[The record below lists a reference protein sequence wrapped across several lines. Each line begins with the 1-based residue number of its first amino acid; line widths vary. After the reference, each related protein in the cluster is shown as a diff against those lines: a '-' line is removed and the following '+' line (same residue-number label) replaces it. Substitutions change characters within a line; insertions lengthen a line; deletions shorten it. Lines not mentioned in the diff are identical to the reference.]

1 MRASAHAGGAAL
13 RLAPNEEKAGAV
25 ISVEDQVAESVDG
38 KKSEE
43 TRRAPR
49 VRTFL
54 QARVSYGD
62 GALSIECTVNQL
74 SDVGARVNLAS
85 TFALPDTFDIAI
97 PQRDIAR
104 RAKLVWRKDDQVGI
118 EFVDGEESHPAHPP
132 NDSSARV
139 KALEAENAKLKAQ
152 IGVLTAQ
159 IRRLTDD

>member
-1 MRASAHAGGAAL
+1 
-13 RLAPNEEKAGAV
+13 V
-25 ISVEDQVAESVDG
+25 ISLEGQVAESVDH
-38 KKSEE
+38 KKSGE

-54 QARVSYGD
+54 QARISYGD

-74 SDVGARVNLAS
+74 SDVGARVNLVH

-118 EFVDGEESHPAHPP
+118 EFLDGEDSHPALHDP
-132 NDSSARV
+132 SGRV